1 MTRYCIGVDFGTLSA
16 RAVLV
21 NVDTG
26 EIVCTSEYT
35 YSKGVIEGHF
45 LDGRLLDEGWALQDP
60 MDYMEALVHA
70 IRGIMADSRV
80 RPEQVLGI
88 GTDFTSSTMIP
99 VRYTGTP
106 LCYEEEFRLNPYAYA
121 MLWKHHAAQAA
132 ANRINSLAYKL
143 GEDWIKNY
151 GGRISAEWGVPKLLQ
166 ICEEAPEVYKNIEV
180 YIEAVDWIVWQLT
193 GRECHSYTTM
203 EFKTMWSQEHGFPDP
218 AFFAALH
225 ADFSNAIDK
234 LGKNYLPAAS
244 CAGGLCEQMA
254 KKLNL
259 PAGIPVAVGMV
270 DAYASLPAVGIAA
283 PEELLLIL
291 GTSVC
296 EIMVESN
303 GVRVPGMC
311 GLAKDGIIPG
321 YYAHEAA
328 QSAGGDLFSWYV
340 RNYCTEAPEEAHYK
354 MTHEASALLPGQSG
368 LVALDWWNGNNC
380 ILDDMDLS
388 GILFGLTLNTTRA
401 EVYRA
406 LLESVAYGTRVNVE
420 QLQKHGIPIRRIVAS
435 GGISRKNQLL
445 MQIYAD
451 VLNMPIY
458 VSSVSLG
465 PALGSA
471 MFAAVAV
478 GKAGGGYDSIEEASS
493 RMGAP
498 IAEVYYPETNAV
510 DVYDQLFHIYM
521 TLHDRFGLKEPELM
535 YTLKKLKTENRRKEN
550 FESNGDYTC

>member
-1 MTRYCIGVDFGTLSA
+1 M
-16 RAVLV
+16 
-21 NVDTG
+21 
-26 EIVCTSEYT
+26 
-35 YSKGVIEGHF
+35 
-45 LDGRLLDEGWALQDP
+45 
-60 MDYMEALVHA
+60 
-70 IRGIMADSRV
+70 
-80 RPEQVLGI
+80 
-88 GTDFTSSTMIP
+88 
-99 VRYTGTP
+99 
-106 LCYEEEFRLNPYAYA
+106 
-121 MLWKHHAAQAA
+121 
-132 ANRINSLAYKL
+132 
-143 GEDWIKNY
+143 
-151 GGRISAEWGVPKLLQ
+151 
-166 ICEEAPEVYKNIEV
+166 
-180 YIEAVDWIVWQLT
+180 
-193 GRECHSYTTM
+193 
-203 EFKTMWSQEHGFPDP
+203 
-218 AFFAALH
+218 
-225 ADFSNAIDK
+225 
-234 LGKNYLPAAS
+234 
-244 CAGGLCEQMA
+244 
-254 KKLNL
+254 
-259 PAGIPVAVGMV
+259 
-270 DAYASLPAVGIAA
+270 
-283 PEELLLIL
+283 
-291 GTSVC
+291 
-296 EIMVESN
+296 
-303 GVRVPGMC
+303 
-311 GLAKDGIIPG
+311 
-321 YYAHEAA
+321 
-328 QSAGGDLFSWYV
+328 FSWFV

-388 GILFGLTLNTTRA
+388 GILFGLTINTTRA

-435 GGISRKNQLL
+435 GGISRKNHLL